1 MENNSFRSSA
11 MLGLSIG
18 LAIAIAGLSMSYS
31 FYKTRSAERYVTVK
45 GLAVRNVDA
54 DLVIWPLTFK
64 VTGNDLAALQKSVNS
79 KRRSIQKFLRDAG
92 FEDSEIS
99 LSPPSIR
106 DAQAEPAYGEQRQ
119 AEYRYT
125 AKQTVSVRSSKVS
138 EAKKAM
144 EKSGEL
150 VGKGV
155 VLVAERSPDFLFTSL
170 NDIKPEMIAEAT
182 RNARKAAEQFA
193 EDSGSKVGKIR
204 NARQGLFSI
213 NVRDRNS
220 PEFKVVRVVTTVEY
234 YIVDR

>member
-1 MENNSFRSSA
+1 

-64 VTGNDLAALQKSVNS
+64 VTGNDLATLQKSVNS
-79 KRRSIQKFLRDAG
+79 KRRSIQKFLHDAG
-92 FEDSEIS
+92 FEDSEIT

-106 DAQAEPAYGEQRQ
+106 DAQAEPVYGEQRQ
-119 AEYRYT
+119 PEYRYT
-125 AKQTVSVRSSKVS
+125 AKQTVSVRSGKVS

-155 VLVAERSPDFLFTSL
+155 VLVAERAPDFLFTSL
-170 NDIKPEMIAEAT
+170 NEIKPEMIAEAT